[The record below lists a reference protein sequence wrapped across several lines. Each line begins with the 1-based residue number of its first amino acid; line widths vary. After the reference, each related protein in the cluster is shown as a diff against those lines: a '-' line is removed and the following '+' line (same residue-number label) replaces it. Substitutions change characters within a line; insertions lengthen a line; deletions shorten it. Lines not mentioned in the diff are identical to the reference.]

1 MSNYIG
7 KNVYNIFE
15 NENIDLFNEN
25 ENIFNDICHNLTIN
39 SIDVPLKE
47 RK

>member
-7 KNVYNIFE
+7 KNVYNIF
-15 NENIDLFNEN
+15 EN